1 MREFKTVR
9 RKSGILVI
17 YDLVNLVALPDLYKM
32 YPETNHCV
40 CACVKFNS
48 GYITSLFEVCN
59 ILINLICL
67 LF

>member
-1 MREFKTVR
+1 MRGFKTVR

-17 YDLVNLVALPDLYKM
+17 YDLVNLVALPDLHKM
-32 YPETNHCV
+32 YPETYHCV